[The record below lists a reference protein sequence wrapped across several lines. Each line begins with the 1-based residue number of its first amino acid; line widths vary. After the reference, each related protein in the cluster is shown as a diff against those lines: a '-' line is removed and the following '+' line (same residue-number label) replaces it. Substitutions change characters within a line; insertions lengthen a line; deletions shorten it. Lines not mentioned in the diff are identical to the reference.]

1 MNVVIGLLGP
11 VLDFGRKAKRWEKW
25 RPTVSIFQHDD
36 FSADRLE
43 LLFQEEFQD
52 LANFIK
58 SDIEQVSPE
67 TEVVLH
73 KVDMKDPWDFE
84 EVYASLH
91 DFATSYK
98 FDTSKNDYYI
108 HITTGTHVAQI
119 CMYLLTEARYL
130 PARLLQTSPPN
141 RKNNTQSTY
150 TVIDLDLSKYDRI
163 AQRFFREQQEGLSF
177 LKEGIDTKNKTFN
190 NLIEQIE
197 HVAIKSHSPILLTG
211 ATGVGKTKL
220 ARRIFELKKIRQ
232 QVNDPFVE
240 INCAT
245 LRGDSAMSTL
255 FGHKKGAYTGATSD
269 RSGLLKKAHGG
280 MLFLDEIGELGLDEQ
295 AMLLHAI
302 EEKTFR
308 PVGSDIDIKSDF
320 QLIAGTNR
328 NLSIEV
334 SKGNFREDLLA
345 RINLWQFELPGLKER
360 KEDIE
365 PNIEFEIERFAKEQ
379 GSLVSFNTSA
389 RKKYLSFAKSG
400 EAIWV
405 SNFRDLNASIT
416 RMATLAPGGRIDT
429 KTVNDEIQR
438 LENFWRGHIE
448 DKSYYDDSILPE
460 SLKEKDIDP
469 FDLAQLK
476 HVLSTC
482 SSSNSI
488 ADAGRKLFSVSRQHK
503 PNPNDSDRLRKYLQK
518 FGISWSDI
526 QSIS

>member
-25 RPTVSIFQHDD
+25 RPTVSICQHDD

-43 LLFQEEFQD
+43 LLYQEEFEG
-52 LANFIK
+52 LASFIK
-58 SDIEQVSPE
+58 MDIEQISPE
-67 TEVVLH
+67 TEVILH
-73 KVDMKDPWDFE
+73 KIDIKDPWDFE

-91 DFATSYK
+91 DFTTSYK

-130 PARLLQTSPPN
+130 PGRLFQTSPPS
-141 RKNNTQSTY
+141 RKNNTPSTY
-150 TVIDLDLSKYDRI
+150 AIIDLDLSKYDHI

-177 LKEGIDTKNKTFN
+177 LKEGIDTKNKIFN

-197 HVAIKSHSPILLTG
+197 HVAIKSHSPILLSG

-220 ARRIFELKKIRQ
+220 ARRIFELKKSRQ
-232 QVNDPFVE
+232 QVDNLFVE

-269 RSGLLKKAHGG
+269 RAGLLKKADGG

-320 QLIAGTNR
+320 QLIAGTNK

-334 SKGNFREDLLA
+334 SKGRFREDLLA

-365 PNIEFEIERFAKEQ
+365 PNIEFEIQRFAKEQ

-389 RKKYLSFAKSG
+389 RKKYLSFAKSS
-400 EAIWV
+400 EAIWS

-429 KTVNDEIQR
+429 KTINDEIQR
-438 LENFWRGHIE
+438 LNNLWRNHAKDNGYI
-448 DKSYYDDSILPE
+448 DDSILPIP
-460 SLKEKDIDP
+460 SLTKTIDP
-469 FDLAQLK
+469 FDLEQLK
-476 HVLSTC
+476 FTLSVC
-482 SSSNSI
+482 KSSNSI
-488 ADAGRKLFSVSRQHK
+488 ADAGRKLYSISRQQK

-518 FGISWSDI
+518 FGILWSDI
-526 QSIS
+526 QPHP